1 MSTFMDHCASC
12 GASITLDEGDI
23 GHRLA
28 CYACGRRYYVCEGGW
43 LAPDPDPPGEQD
55 SASSPPRPGAS
66 DERGSSR

>member
-1 MSTFMDHCASC
+1 MSNFIDHCASC

-43 LAPDPDPPGEQD
+43 LAPERGDWDVTEAEPEQTRAAKPDPQD
-55 SASSPPRPGAS
+55 E
-66 DERGSSR
+66 D